1 MYDGV
6 PFSEG
11 FTGRKKIV
19 EELKKGKLVK
29 DSDAIVANYW
39 LDKIKAEARQI
50 YQGKWL
56 QVRFIFTEEQF
67 LYNKEGLKSKMKL
80 EI

>member
-1 MYDGV
+1 MTI
-6 PFSEG
+6 FAFLFIKS
-11 FTGRKKIV
+11 F
-19 EELKKGKLVK
+19 KKGKLVK

-56 QVRFIFTEEQF
+56 QLRFIFTEEQF